1 MKGVLYIL
9 FSKKLNKYYI
19 GSTNDVQ
26 RRLYEHNIGHSVF
39 TKTGIPWDLIITKDF
54 QTLAAARTEERRL
67 KKCKSRR
74 YIENYVNA
82 LVEHPD
88 S

>member
-1 MKGVLYIL
+1 MIGILYIL

-39 TKTGIPWDLIITKDF
+39 TKNGIPWGLFFTKDF
-54 QTLAAARTEERRL
+54 ETLAAARNEERRL

-74 YIENYVNA
+74 YIENYIKA
-82 LVEHPD
+82 SVERPD